1 MEQGEATPTVRTDSV
16 ETVNV
21 DTGAQGGGHLP
32 YAWIIGA
39 VTFIILAGFSA
50 VTWAVLDAAKGSGI
64 DAATKGAI
72 LQTWNNL
79 AVMAAGFWVG
89 SSLAGKLA
97 PKPKEPMT

>member
-1 MEQGEATPTVRTDSV
+1 MTETAAEPTIRTNSV

-21 DTGAQGGGHLP
+21 TPAGDQHLP
-32 YAWIIGA
+32 YVWIIGS
-39 VTFIILAGFSA
+39 VTAIILIGFAA
-50 VTWAVLDAAKGSGI
+50 VTWAVLDAEKGSGI

-89 SSLAGKLA
+89 SSLAGKMA
-97 PKPKEPMT
+97 PKPKEHG